1 MNKKIIAIAILAGS
15 AFASVAHAASGTIN
29 FTGNVTA
36 ATCTIDTG
44 SKNQTVALGTVG
56 TTDFPTAGS
65 TSGNGQITMV
75 LSACPAGAT
84 QASVSFGG
92 PADASNGNLLKL
104 DSAATATGVAIAL
117 FEDDGSTAIPL
128 GQPSKTHPLS
138 ATEQNALTYFAKY
151 QSTAATVGEGTANAT
166 ADFTVLYN

>member
-36 ATCTIDTG
+36 ATCTIDTAG
-44 SKNQTVALGTVG
+44 KSQTVALGTVG

-65 TSGNGQITMV
+65 TSGNGKISMV

-92 PADASNGNLLKL
+92 PADANNGNLLKL
-104 DSAATATGVAIAL
+104 SSAATATGVAIAL
-117 FEDDGSTAIPL
+117 FEDDGVTAIPL
-128 GQPSKTHPLS
+128 GNPS
-138 ATEQNALTYFAKY
+138 ATHTLTPAADTTLTYFAKY
-151 QSTAATVGEGTANAT
+151 QSTAATVGEGTADAA
-166 ADFTVLYN
+166 ADFTILYN

>member
-56 TTDFPTAGS
+56 TTDFPSAGS

-92 PADASNGNLLKL
+92 PADPSNGNLLKL
-104 DSAATATGVAIAL
+104 DSTATATGVAIAL
-117 FEDDGSTAIPL
+117 FEDDGSTSIPL

-138 ATEQNALTYFAKY
+138 STEQNALTYFAKY

>member
-84 QASVSFGG
+84 EGSVSFGG
-92 PADASNGNLLKL
+92 TADPSNSNLLKL
-104 DSAATATGVAIAL
+104 DSTATATGVAIAL

-128 GQPSKTHPLS
+128 GKPSKTHPLS
-138 ATEQNALTYFAKY
+138 STEQNSLTYFAKY